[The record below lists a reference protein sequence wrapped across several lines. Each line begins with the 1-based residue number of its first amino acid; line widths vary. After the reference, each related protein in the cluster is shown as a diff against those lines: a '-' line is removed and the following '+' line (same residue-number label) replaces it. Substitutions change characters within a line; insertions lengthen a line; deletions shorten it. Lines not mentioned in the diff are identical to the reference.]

1 MNTYLKLQPSTCL
14 QWKGNNKK
22 EIQEHI
28 GGFIKE
34 REDGTLGCDLFPLHV
49 KKGDWVILD
58 QSTNKVSTM
67 KDEDFKKHYKT
78 VADASSMLNA
88 MFLRERP
95 EAQEM
100 FATVEE
106 FFEMDKDIFF
116 KKRMLDYLSSLNTM
130 QLAGV
135 AEQNPDD
142 ELAAEAKKLLEKRT
156 GEHWFYCAECDYALV
171 TSDMCCLNRNSEEDL
186 SDIEF

>member
-14 QWKGNNKK
+14 QWKGNNIK

-28 GGFIKE
+28 GRYIKE
-34 REDGTLGCDLFPLHV
+34 REDGTLGCNLFPLHV

-58 QSTNKVSTM
+58 QSTNKVSTI
-67 KDEDFKKHYKT
+67 KDKDFKKHYKT
-78 VADASSMLNA
+78 VADASSILNA

-106 FFEMDKDIFF
+106 FFEMDKD
-116 KKRMLDYLSSLNTM
+116 KWLR
-130 QLAGV
+130 
-135 AEQNPDD
+135 EQVINHPSVTFHEYEGFRVNWD
-142 ELAAEAKKLLEKRT
+142 AAPKFVKDWFLE
-156 GEHWFYCAECDYALV
+156 E
-171 TSDMCCLNRNSEEDL
+171 
-186 SDIEF
+186 